1 MAADRQRAAEAPR
14 KSLKNKLTQPA
25 LISYH
30 PFAMKKV
37 YLSTA
42 VLIGFAAASLQAG
55 TETYKQVAPPPPP
68 PMYGLGFYGA
78 IDMGANVYQ
87 NRGGDRF
94 FSSDADGD
102 AIDKNPEFFGSSLE
116 VNPKNDVGFFG
127 GIKLGYVFNTGWGW
141 VRPAVEGDF
150 FYNGFRGGAD
160 FTLNEAFTS
169 PPPAGFGTPG
179 HAFPADN
186 TVFST
191 HQANVTTW
199 INTGAFMFNFIL
211 RFGDPTS
218 KFQPYAGAGVGVYYA
233 ESAGV
238 QVQDPTTGTTPINTG
253 GGANHADLAWQ
264 VVAGADYFFNPQ
276 WSAFVE
282 YHYLDYT
289 STQIDTNQSRDL
301 GQQLIGAGVRYF
313 FH

>member
-1 MAADRQRAAEAPR
+1 
-14 KSLKNKLTQPA
+14 
-25 LISYH
+25 
-30 PFAMKKV
+30 MKKSYALTTLLV
-37 YLSTA
+37 GILT
-42 VLIGFAAASLQAG
+42 IPLQAG
-55 TETYKQVAPPPPP
+55 QEVYKQVAPPPP

-78 IDMGANVYQ
+78 IDAGANVYQ
-87 NRGGDRF
+87 DRGGNRS

-102 AIDKNPEFFGSSLE
+102 SFDRDPRFFGTTLE

-127 GIKLGYVFNTGWGW
+127 GIKLGYVFGSGV
-141 VRPAVEGDF
+141 VRPTVEGDF

-169 PPPAGFGTPG
+169 PVPPGFGTPG
-179 HAFPADN
+179 TGFPADN

-191 HQANVTTW
+191 HQRNVTTW

-211 RFGDPTS
+211 RIAPQTWR
-218 KFQPYAGAGVGVYYA
+218 FQPYAGAGVGVYYA

-238 QVQDPTTGTTPINTG
+238 EVQDPVTGTVPINTG
-253 GGANHADLAWQ
+253 GGRSHADLAWQ
-264 VVAGADYFFNPQ
+264 VVAGSDYFFSPNF
-276 WSAFVE
+276 SAFIE

-301 GQQLIGAGVRYF
+301 GQHLVGAGVRFF

>member
-1 MAADRQRAAEAPR
+1 
-14 KSLKNKLTQPA
+14 
-25 LISYH
+25 
-30 PFAMKKV
+30 MKKSYALTTLLV
-37 YLSTA
+37 GLLT
-42 VLIGFAAASLQAG
+42 IPLQAG
-55 TETYKQVAPPPPP
+55 QEVYKQVAPPPP

-78 IDMGANVYQ
+78 IDAGANVYQ
-87 NRGGDRF
+87 DRGGNRS

-102 AIDKNPEFFGSSLE
+102 SIDRDPRFFGSTLE

-127 GIKLGYVFNTGWGW
+127 GVKLGYVFGSGV
-141 VRPAVEGDF
+141 VRPTVEGDF

-169 PPPAGFGTPG
+169 PVPPGFGTPG
-179 HAFPADN
+179 TGFPADN

-191 HQANVTTW
+191 RQRNVSTW

-211 RFGDPTS
+211 RFAPGDQ

-238 QVQDPTTGTTPINTG
+238 EVNDPVTGEVPINTG
-253 GGANHADLAWQ
+253 GGRSHADLAWQ
-264 VVAGADYFFNPQ
+264 VVAGSDYFFRPNM
-276 WSAFVE
+276 SAFIE
-282 YHYLDYT
+282 YKYLDYT
-289 STQIDTNQSRDL
+289 STQINTRQSRDL
-301 GQQLIGAGVRYF
+301 GQHLVGAGVRFF

>member
-1 MAADRQRAAEAPR
+1 
-14 KSLKNKLTQPA
+14 
-25 LISYH
+25 
-30 PFAMKKV
+30 
-37 YLSTA
+37 
-42 VLIGFAAASLQAG
+42 
-55 TETYKQVAPPPPP
+55 
-68 PMYGLGFYGA
+68 MYGLGFYGA

-87 NRGGDRF
+87 NRGGNRS
-94 FSSDADGD
+94 FSSDNDGD
-102 AIDKNPEFFGSSLE
+102 PWDRDLRFFGSTLE

-127 GIKLGYVFNTGWGW
+127 GIKLGYVFGTGW

-160 FTLNEAFTS
+160 FTLNEAFTPS
-169 PPPAGFGTPG
+169 PLPAGFGTPG
-179 HAFPADN
+179 HGFPTDQ

-191 HQANVTTW
+191 HERNVNTW
-199 INTGAFMFNFIL
+199 INSGAFLVNLIF
-211 RFGDPTS
+211 RFGAADS
-218 KFQPYAGAGVGVYYA
+218 RFQPYVGAGVGGYYA

-238 QVQDPTTGTTPINTG
+238 EVQDPITGTTPINTG
-253 GGANHADLAWQ
+253 GGRSHADLAWQ

-289 STQIDTNQSRDL
+289 STQIDTNQDRDL
-301 GQQLIGAGVRYF
+301 GQHLVGAGVRFF